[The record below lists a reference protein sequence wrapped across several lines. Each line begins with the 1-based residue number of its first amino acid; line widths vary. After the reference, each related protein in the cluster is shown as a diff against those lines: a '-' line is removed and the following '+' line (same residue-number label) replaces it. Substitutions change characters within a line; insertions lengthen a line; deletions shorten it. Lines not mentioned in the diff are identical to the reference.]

1 MKKMK
6 QVLLTAL
13 AVLVA
18 LTSSASF
25 AKADTE
31 LPYTTYNY
39 NYWSDLVYTPAAYVP
54 DGTITGE
61 TFLYNGQ
68 SIGAFKNP
76 QDLCVAPDGNIYL
89 ADSGNNRIVIL
100 DGDMTQVVRIITGF
114 ENHGVA
120 DTFQTPTG
128 VAVSS
133 DGTLYIAD
141 SLNRRVVVLNADDTL
156 NRILEIPQ
164 MAKTVKATGGVNY
177 AVGTYVEGMGDFAQE
192 TEVDGVLYRTEVFS
206 DASAKELAD
215 ESGVTYQVSAYE
227 SALLPLEKTVTD
239 SKGATYAIAE
249 NGKSVIRTNADGTTF
264 TYARYDATTNIDL
277 FILIGRLING
287 NQNITGLSGIIGLA
301 LDENDNLY
309 CISAKTVVV
318 LDQKGNMVTTIANY
332 KNGLGAL
339 SAFGSITEFAVVEDG
354 VFVRDADNHIVEL
367 TRMGDTIREIQSN
380 CILKT
385 AADGTLTR
393 MTGMAAGAETEGE
406 EETAFQNI
414 QGIELTH
421 DYLIVGESNGEI
433 NVMKNTGK
441 LIGTVA
447 NDSLLILDTATDTVS
462 NVQEVRNGKQTERL
476 GNVATTAVVNWEGAN
491 RLSIRETTGRVLVLD
506 EDWKVLHTAQN
517 NCVEVL
523 DRNGVVTSRILG
535 VDTGAGYQNFAVIG
549 GVEGVALNSAS
560 QLCIADSNDK
570 LIVLDADG
578 NVARVSVNPDSE
590 VLDDSFLF
598 TPLKVS
604 VDYAGRVY
612 CIAQNMFEG
621 IMVFET
627 DGDFTGFY
635 GTIAVEISAWEKFWR
650 KLATKE
656 ERSKQQLF
664 IPTEFT
670 GIDIDDEGFVYASNK
685 DTSGLQAVRR
695 LNPRGEDV
703 IRKGWSENLGGDI
716 WTEGTS
722 TYAGPSTI
730 VDVVYRG
737 KGIYSLLDS
746 KRGRIITYD
755 HEGNLLYIFGG
766 LGTQSGTME
775 APVAIESADG
785 KMLALDSKQGTIVIF
800 GETDYG
806 RLINEAVGLR
816 YDGDETQ
823 AVALWQEVLRLDENN
838 ELANTGI
845 GKAYLSAGENKLAM
859 EYLKRGMNRD
869 YYSVAFKRY
878 RNEVLKS
885 NINAIL
891 TVVIV
896 VIAAA
901 LLVVK
906 VIRPRLKNRNERR
919 A

>member
-1 MKKMK
+1 
-6 QVLLTAL
+6 
-13 AVLVA
+13 
-18 LTSSASF
+18 
-25 AKADTE
+25 
-31 LPYTTYNY
+31 
-39 NYWSDLVYTPAAYVP
+39 
-54 DGTITGE
+54 
-61 TFLYNGQ
+61 
-68 SIGAFKNP
+68 
-76 QDLCVAPDGNIYL
+76 
-89 ADSGNNRIVIL
+89 
-100 DGDMTQVVRIITGF
+100 
-114 ENHGVA
+114 
-120 DTFQTPTG
+120 
-128 VAVSS
+128 
-133 DGTLYIAD
+133 
-141 SLNRRVVVLNADDTL
+141 
-156 NRILEIPQ
+156 
-164 MAKTVKATGGVNY
+164 
-177 AVGTYVEGMGDFAQE
+177 
-192 TEVDGVLYRTEVFS
+192 
-206 DASAKELAD
+206 
-215 ESGVTYQVSAYE
+215 
-227 SALLPLEKTVTD
+227 
-239 SKGATYAIAE
+239 
-249 NGKSVIRTNADGTTF
+249 
-264 TYARYDATTNIDL
+264 
-277 FILIGRLING
+277 
-287 NQNITGLSGIIGLA
+287 
-301 LDENDNLY
+301 
-309 CISAKTVVV
+309 
-318 LDQKGNMVTTIANY
+318 
-332 KNGLGAL
+332 
-339 SAFGSITEFAVVEDG
+339 
-354 VFVRDADNHIVEL
+354 
-367 TRMGDTIREIQSN
+367 
-380 CILKT
+380 
-385 AADGTLTR
+385 
-393 MTGMAAGAETEGE
+393 
-406 EETAFQNI
+406 
-414 QGIELTH
+414 
-421 DYLIVGESNGEI
+421 
-433 NVMKNTGK
+433 
-441 LIGTVA
+441 
-447 NDSLLILDTATDTVS
+447 
-462 NVQEVRNGKQTERL
+462 
-476 GNVATTAVVNWEGAN
+476 
-491 RLSIRETTGRVLVLD
+491 
-506 EDWKVLHTAQN
+506 
-517 NCVEVL
+517 
-523 DRNGVVTSRILG
+523 
-535 VDTGAGYQNFAVIG
+535 
-549 GVEGVALNSAS
+549 
-560 QLCIADSNDK
+560 
-570 LIVLDADG
+570 
-578 NVARVSVNPDSE
+578 
-590 VLDDSFLF
+590 
-598 TPLKVS
+598 
-604 VDYAGRVY
+604 
-612 CIAQNMFEG
+612 
-621 IMVFET
+621 MVFET

-716 WTEGTS
+716 WNEGTS